1 MSEEQLDKEI
11 RAAKSLVKQA
21 QDRND
26 EKSEKTFTDWLNVL
40 ERTKDGESFAVIND
54 ENKANVLRQIEGTIK
69 TKGLNKEEAQKF
81 VYNMVSNGICDQD
94 TYNNV
99 VTSNEFK

>member
-1 MSEEQLDKEI
+1 MQL
-11 RAAKSLVKQA
+11 LH
-21 QDRND
+21 D

-81 VYNMVSNGICDQD
+81 VYNMVSNGICD
-94 TYNNV
+94 
-99 VTSNEFK
+99 